1 MEKPFLK
8 KYQPRKY
15 NEFII
20 DSNLIKL
27 LRILIQ
33 NDSLNLLLIGN
44 IGSGKSSLL
53 DATIREYYDLE
64 DIPTENIM
72 YINNLQEQGIQYYRN
87 EVKSFCQTKSTIS
100 GKKKFIV
107 LDDID
112 LINVLGYFNE
122 PYSQQKEIKYL
133 KKEIIN
139 LNKRNKE
146 MDGEMN
152 SGTFKEDQKQP
163 HY

>member
-1 MEKPFLK
+1 M
-8 KYQPRKY
+8 
-15 NEFII
+15 
-20 DSNLIKL
+20 
-27 LRILIQ
+27 
-33 NDSLNLLLIGN
+33 
-44 IGSGKSSLL
+44 
-53 DATIREYYDLE
+53 
-64 DIPTENIM
+64 
-72 YINNLQEQGIQYYRN
+72 
-87 EVKSFCQTKSTIS
+87 
-100 GKKKFIV
+100 
-107 LDDID
+107 
-112 LINVLGYFNE
+112 GYFNE